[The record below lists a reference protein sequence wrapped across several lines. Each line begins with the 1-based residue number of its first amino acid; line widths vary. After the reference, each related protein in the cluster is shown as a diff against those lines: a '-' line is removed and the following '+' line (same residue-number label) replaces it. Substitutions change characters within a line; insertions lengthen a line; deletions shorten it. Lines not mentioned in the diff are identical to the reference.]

1 MVHQVTPEGPLRPIV
16 AAYGDSFGTFK
27 GTRITDHVS
36 TGDIDQDKLNK
47 NTLVDGVEFNTF
59 ETTIKD
65 YILSKLGHPVV
76 RVELAPLQ
84 LKIAMD
90 EATTKLSYHAPVWTK
105 QFATFEAS
113 APCNLYEIP
122 AYILNNLTY
131 VVYKKTLLS
140 IQAQSGSLEFDFF
153 IKYFQ
158 DNHLFGDFQ
167 VGEFYLMQSHLEQ
180 MRKILSQEGS
190 FDIINNKYLQI
201 SPRPAI
207 TPQVV
212 ILEYRA
218 LDSNT
223 IHPAYRN
230 WIQQYATAVAK
241 GILGEIR
248 SKYSTLPSPGGGA
261 QLNGQALKQEST
273 QEMEK
278 LEQQL
283 IQEIEEPPAFSMY

>member
-1 MVHQVTPEGPLRPIV
+1 MVHQPSPIGPLRPTV
-16 AAYGDSFGTFK
+16 ASYGDSFGTFK
-27 GTRITDHVS
+27 GEGLNDQVS

-84 LKIAMD
+84 LKIAID

-113 APCNLYEIP
+113 AGCNLYELP
-122 AYILNNLTY
+122 SFVLNNLTY

-140 IQAQSGSLEFDFF
+140 IQSQAGTLEFDFF

-158 DNHLFGDFQ
+158 DNHLFGDMA
-167 VGEFYLMQSHLEQ
+167 VGEFYLMQSHLET
-180 MRKILSQEGS
+180 MRKVLSQEGS
-190 FDIINNKYLQI
+190 FDIINNKYLQL
-201 SPRPAI
+201 SPKPVQ

-218 LDSNT
+218 VDSNT

-230 WIQQYATAVAK
+230 WIQQYATAVSK

-248 SKYSTLPSPGGGA
+248 SKYSMLPSPGGGA
-261 QLNGQALKQEST
+261 QLNGQALKQESV

-278 LEQQL
+278 LSQQL
-283 IQEIEEPPAFSMY
+283 LQEIEEPPVFTMY

>member
-1 MVHQVTPEGPLRPIV
+1 MVHQTSPAGPLRPIV
-16 AAYGDSFGTFK
+16 ASYGDSFGTFK
-27 GTRITDHVS
+27 GTGLNDQIS
-36 TGDIDQDKLNK
+36 TGDIDQDRLNK

-84 LKIAMD
+84 LKIAID

-113 APCNLYEIP
+113 AQCNLYEIP
-122 AYILNNLTY
+122 SFILNNLTY

-140 IQAQSGSLEFDFF
+140 IQSQAGTLEFDFF

-190 FDIINNKYLQI
+190 FDVINNKYLQI
-201 SPRPAI
+201 SPKPI
-207 TPQVV
+207 QTPQVV

-218 LDSNT
+218 IDSNT

-230 WIQQYATAVAK
+230 WIQKYALAVAK

-248 SKYSTLPSPGGGA
+248 SKYATLPSPGAGA
-261 QLNGQALKQEST
+261 QLNGAALKQESV
-273 QEMEK
+273 QEMEN
-278 LEQQL
+278 LVQEL
-283 IQEIEEPPAFSMY
+283 LQEIEEPPAFTLY

>member
-1 MVHQVTPEGPLRPIV
+1 MVHQATPAGPMRPRVTS
-16 AAYGDSFGTFK
+16 YGDSFGTFK
-27 GTRITDHVS
+27 GHLLTDQVS

-47 NTLVDGVEFNTF
+47 NTLVDGVEFNSF

-65 YILSKLGHPVV
+65 YILSRLGHPVV

-84 LKIAMD
+84 LKIATD

-113 APCNLYEIP
+113 ASCNLYEIP
-122 AYILNNLTY
+122 SFILNNLTY

-140 IQAQSGSLEFDFF
+140 IQSQAGTLEFDFF

-158 DNHLFGDFQ
+158 DNHLFGGFQ
-167 VGEFYLMQSHLEQ
+167 VGEFYLLQSHLEM
-180 MRKILSQEGS
+180 MRKVLSQEGS
-190 FDIINNKYLQI
+190 FDIINNKYLQL
-201 SPRPAI
+201 SPKPVQ
-207 TPQVV
+207 TTQDV

-218 LDSNT
+218 VDSNT

-230 WIQQYATAVAK
+230 WIQKYALAVAK

-248 SKYSTLPSPGGGA
+248 SKYTMLPSPGGGA
-261 QLNGQALKQEST
+261 QLNGAALKQESA
-273 QEMEK
+273 QEMQQ
-278 LEQQL
+278 LEEQL
-283 IQEIEEPPAFSMY
+283 IQEIEDPPVFTMF

>member
-1 MVHQVTPEGPLRPIV
+1 MVHQTAPIGPLRPRV
-16 AAYGDSFGTFK
+16 TSYGDSFGTFK
-27 GTRITDHVS
+27 GVHITDHVS

-84 LKIAMD
+84 LKIAID

-113 APCNLYEIP
+113 AGCNLYEIP
-122 AYILNNLTY
+122 SWILNNLTY
-131 VVYKKTLLS
+131 VVYKKTLLT
-140 IQAQSGSLEFDFF
+140 IQSQAGTLEFDFF

-158 DNHLFGDFQ
+158 DNHLFGSFQ

-201 SPRPAI
+201 SPRPVQTI
-207 TPQVV
+207 QEV

-218 LDSNT
+218 LDSDT

-230 WIQQYATAVAK
+230 WIQKYALAVSK

-261 QLNGQALKQEST
+261 QLNGQALKDESAK
-273 QEMEK
+273 EMEM
-278 LEQQL
+278 LELQL
-283 IQEIEEPPAFSMY
+283 MQEIEDPPAFTMF

>member
-1 MVHQVTPEGPLRPIV
+1 MTHQVAPVGPLRPRV
-16 AAYGDSFGTFK
+16 TSYGDSFGTFK
-27 GTRITDHVS
+27 GVHLTDHVS

-47 NTLVDGVEFNTF
+47 NTLVDGVEFNIF

-65 YILSKLGHPVV
+65 YILSKLGHPIV

-84 LKIAMD
+84 LKIAID

-122 AYILNNLTY
+122 SFILNNLTY

-140 IQAQSGSLEFDFF
+140 IQSQAGTLEFDFF

-201 SPRPAI
+201 SPKPAQ
-207 TPQVV
+207 TTQDV

-218 LDSNT
+218 VDSNT

-230 WIQQYATAVAK
+230 WIQKYALAVAK

-248 SKYSTLPSPGGGA
+248 SKYATLPSPGGGA
-261 QLNGQALKQEST
+261 QLNGTALKQESVK
-273 QEMEK
+273 EME
-278 LEQQL
+278 QL
-283 IQEIEEPPAFSMY
+283 VQELLQEIEEPPAFTLY

>member
-1 MVHQVTPEGPLRPIV
+1 MVHQVAPLGPLRPIV
-16 AAYGDSFGTFK
+16 ASYGDSFGTFK

-84 LKIAMD
+84 LKIAID

-113 APCNLYEIP
+113 AGCNLYELP
-122 AYILNNLTY
+122 SFVLNNLTY

-140 IQAQSGSLEFDFF
+140 IQSQAGTLEFDFF

-158 DNHLFGDFQ
+158 DNHLFGDMA
-167 VGEFYLMQSHLEQ
+167 VGEFYLMQSHLET
-180 MRKILSQEGS
+180 MRKVLSQEGS

-201 SPRPAI
+201 SPKPVQ

-218 LDSNT
+218 IDSNT

-230 WIQQYATAVAK
+230 WIQQYATAVSK

-248 SKYSTLPSPGGGA
+248 SKYTMLPSPGGGA
-261 QLNGQALKQEST
+261 QLNGAALKQESV

-278 LEQQL
+278 LLQQL
-283 IQEIEEPPAFSMY
+283 LQEIEEPPVFTMF

>member
-1 MVHQVTPEGPLRPIV
+1 MVHQIAPRGPLRPRV
-16 AAYGDSFGTFK
+16 TTYGDSFGTFK
-27 GTRITDHVS
+27 GTGLHDQVS

-59 ETTIKD
+59 EITIKD

-84 LKIAMD
+84 LKIAID

-122 AYILNNLTY
+122 SFILNNLTY

-140 IQAQSGSLEFDFF
+140 IQSQAGTLEFDFF

-201 SPRPAI
+201 SPKPAQ
-207 TPQVV
+207 TTQDV

-218 LDSNT
+218 VDSNT

-230 WIQQYATAVAK
+230 WIQKYAMAVAK

-261 QLNGQALKQEST
+261 QLNGQMLKDESVREI
-273 QEMEK
+273 EM
-278 LEQQL
+278 LELQL
-283 IQEIEEPPAFSMY
+283 IQEIEEPPAFTLY